1 MFLNKSLRS
10 LVFAV
15 LSIAGLAFLAI
26 PATAAVTPVLSV
38 PDADDVTAGIQVYG
52 IRAERVSFE
61 LTVTFQD
68 TANNNANT
76 AVNGFAASDI
86 TLHAAAADSNGDIV
100 PRGAAA
106 GTVRDDPNNDGVYT
120 TTITVEGNITT
131 VLIGIPRAAAN
142 TVGRIQNNQVIG
154 NDPTGPTDENMVVNI
169 VRSAAPPLT
178 ISADTSISGKAP
190 FTVTLT
196 STKTITLKRA
206 DIHVTGGD
214 IPTDGLSSDTT
225 GKVWTVTIRP
235 VIDVEEVI
243 VRPATNGAFIFPKG
257 TFTVGPQITRQGR
270 ARDLA
275 GKVAISEIMF
285 ATNGNA
291 NEIQWI
297 EIFNSSQNESVALDA
312 DRGWRLI
319 IENYDD
325 PELRVA
331 RLGSINFKED
341 GDVKTIPPRQA
352 VLIVSTAS
360 TRNSNRTHFK
370 STRVFDVYA
379 ELAGEFG
386 MNRRV
391 DPFLHPTQGFHIELV
406 DGRSE
411 TVDTVGNLDGRT
423 GTSDKPAW
431 QLPNGWVENRY
442 RTSIIRRYRDY
453 NPNNRRYTNKGTV
466 HDGTKREAWIPA
478 EKTKFTY
485 VRAEDVETW
494 YGISSDRGTP
504 GIHAGGALPVQ
515 LAHFRPERTEAGAVV
530 IKWTTES
537 EVDNAGFNIL
547 RAETK
552 KDVFKVVNAQ
562 LIPGAGTTSE
572 RNIYTWTDTTA
583 KPNVVYYYQ
592 IEDVSFAGERQTLA
606 TSRLKGT
613 ISAND
618 KLTTQ
623 WSRLKLPLN

>member
-1 MFLNKSLRS
+1 ML
-10 LVFAV
+10 LV
-15 LSIAGLAFLAI
+15 AGLAFVAI
-26 PATAAVTPVLSV
+26 PTTANVTPVLSV
-38 PDADDVTAGIQVYG
+38 TDADDLTAGIQVYG
-52 IRAERVSFE
+52 IRAETVAFQ

-68 TANNNANT
+68 TSNNNVNT
-76 AVNGFAASDI
+76 PVTGFDASDI
-86 TLHAAAADSNGDIV
+86 VLNAAGATTAIV
-100 PRGAAA
+100 PLGATAA
-106 GTVRDDPNNDGVYT
+106 PVRPNANGSVYT
-120 TTITVEGNITT
+120 TQITVKGNINRVHIAVQQGAGQTLGT
-131 VLIGIPRAAAN
+131 LGADGTFNPGALTIAA
-142 TVGRIQNNQVIG
+142 
-154 NDPTGPTDENMVVNI
+154 DPQIVEI

-178 ISADTSISGKAP
+178 ISANTSISGKVP

-196 STKTITLKRA
+196 STKAITLTHA

-225 GKVWTVTIRP
+225 RKVWTVTIRP

-243 VRPATNGAFIFPKG
+243 VRPPTNGAFIFPKG
-257 TFTVGPQITRQGR
+257 TFTVGPQTILRGS

-297 EIFNSSQNESVALDA
+297 EIFNSSQNETVDLDA
-312 DRGWRLI
+312 DKGWRLI

-325 PELRVA
+325 PESRVA
-331 RLGSINFKED
+331 RLGSINFKDD

-360 TRNSNRTHFK
+360 TRNSDRRHFA

-379 ELAGEFG
+379 ELASEFG
-386 MNRRV
+386 MSRRV
-391 DPFLHPTQGFHIELV
+391 DPFLHPTKGFHIELV

-411 TVDTVGNLDGRT
+411 TVDAVGNLDGRT

-453 NPNNRRYTNKGTV
+453 NPDNRRYTNKGTV
-466 HDGTKREAWIPA
+466 HDGTKREGWILA

-485 VRAEDVETW
+485 VREEDVETW
-494 YGISSDRGTP
+494 YGISSDYGTP

-515 LAHFRPERTEAGAVV
+515 LAHFRPERTEAGAVI

-537 EVDNAGFNIL
+537 EVNNAGFNIL
-547 RAETK
+547 RAETR
-552 KDVFKVVNAQ
+552 KDVFKVVNTQ
-562 LIPGAGTTSE
+562 LIPGAGTTAE

-583 KPNVVYYYQ
+583 APNIVYYYQ

-613 ISAND
+613 ISANG
-618 KLTTQ
+618 KLATR
-623 WSRLKLPLN
+623 WAGLKSQD

>member
-1 MFLNKSLRS
+1 MFFNKSLLS
-10 LVFAV
+10 FVFVMLLV
-15 LSIAGLAFLAI
+15 AGLTFVAI
-26 PATAAVTPVLSV
+26 PATAAVTPALSV
-38 PDADDVTAGIQVYG
+38 TDADDVTPGIQVYG
-52 IRAERVSFE
+52 IRAEDVSFQ

-68 TANNNANT
+68 TANSNANT
-76 AVNGFAASDI
+76 QVTGFDVNDI
-86 TLHAAAADSNGDIV
+86 VLYPADSSNNIIPGGATAV
-100 PRGAAA
+100 P
-106 GTVRDDPNNDGVYT
+106 VSPNANSSVYT
-120 TTITVEGNITT
+120 TTITVKGNISK
-131 VLIGIPRAAAN
+131 VIVQVPAAAAQTLPTIGQN
-142 TVGRIQNNQVIG
+142 DQVTPGRDTAAGTPANL
-154 NDPTGPTDENMVVNI
+154 VVNI

-178 ISADTSISGKAP
+178 ISADTSISGQAP

-196 STKTITLKRA
+196 STKAITLTHA

-214 IPTDGLSSDTT
+214 IPTNGLSSDTT
-225 GKVWTVTIRP
+225 RKVWTVTIRP

-257 TFTVGPQITRQGR
+257 TFTVGPQITRQGSAR
-270 ARDLA
+270 ALA

-285 ATNGNA
+285 ATNGNT
-291 NEIQWI
+291 NEVQWI
-297 EIFNSSQNESVALDA
+297 EIFNSSQNEAVALDA

-325 PELRVA
+325 PGSKVA
-331 RLGSINFKED
+331 RLGSINFKDD
-341 GDVKTIPPRQA
+341 GDVKTIPPRQT

-360 TRNSNRTHFK
+360 STRNSDRMHFV

-379 ELAGEFG
+379 ELASEFG
-386 MNRRV
+386 MSRRA

-411 TVDTVGNLDGRT
+411 TVDAVGNLDGRT

-453 NPNNRRYTNKGTV
+453 NPDNRRYTNKGTV
-466 HDGTKREAWIPA
+466 HDGTKRAGWILA
-478 EKTKFTY
+478 EKTNFTY
-485 VRAEDVETW
+485 VREEGVETW
-494 YGISSDRGTP
+494 YGISSDYGTP

-515 LAHFRPERTEAGAVV
+515 LAHFRPERTQAGAVI

-537 EVDNAGFNIL
+537 EMNNAGFNIL

-552 KDVFKVVNAQ
+552 KDVFKVINAQ
-562 LIPGAGTTSE
+562 LIPGAGTTAE
-572 RNIYTWTDTTA
+572 RNSYTWTDTTA
-583 KPNVVYYYQ
+583 KPNAVYYYQ
-592 IEDVSFAGERQTLA
+592 IEDVSFAGERQPLA

-613 ISAND
+613 ISANG
-618 KLTTQ
+618 KLTTR
-623 WSRLKLPLN
+623 WAGLKSQN

>member
-1 MFLNKSLRS
+1 MFFNKSL
-10 LVFAV
+10 LAFVFAMLLV
-15 LSIAGLAFLAI
+15 AGLAFVAI

-38 PDADDVTAGIQVYG
+38 TDADDVTDGIQVYG

-68 TANNNANT
+68 ANDANT
-76 AVNGFAASDI
+76 PVDGFDASDI
-86 TLHAAAADSNGDIV
+86 TLHAADSNGDIV
-100 PRGAAA
+100 QRGATP
-106 GTVRDDPNNDGVYT
+106 GPVRADANNDGVYT
-120 TTITVEGNITT
+120 TTIDVKGDIYT

-142 TVGRIQNNQVIG
+142 TVGRIVNDEVEG
-154 NDPTGPTDENMVVNI
+154 NEPTEPSNENMVVNI

-178 ISADTSISGKAP
+178 ISANTSISGKVP

-196 STKTITLKRA
+196 SIKAITLTRE

-214 IPTDGLSSDTT
+214 IPPDGLSSDTT
-225 GKVWTVTIRP
+225 RKVWTVTIRP

-243 VRPATNGAFIFPKG
+243 VRPATTGAFIFPKG
-257 TFTVGPQITRQGR
+257 TFTVGPQIILQGSAR
-270 ARDLA
+270 ALA

-297 EIFNSSQNESVALDA
+297 EIFNSSQTETVALDA

-319 IENYDD
+319 IENYDE
-325 PELRVA
+325 PRSKVA
-331 RLGSINFKED
+331 RLGSINFKDD

-352 VLIVSTAS
+352 VLIASTAS
-360 TRNSNRTHFK
+360 TRNSDRRHFA

-379 ELAGEFG
+379 ELANEFG
-386 MNRRV
+386 MGRRV

-406 DGRSE
+406 DGKNE
-411 TVDTVGNLDGRT
+411 TVDVVGNLDGRT
-423 GTSDKPAW
+423 RTSDKPAW

-453 NPNNRRYTNKGTV
+453 NPDNRRYTNKGTV
-466 HDGTKREAWIPA
+466 HDGTKREGWISA
-478 EKTKFTY
+478 EKTNLTY
-485 VRAEDVETW
+485 VREEDVETW
-494 YGISSDRGTP
+494 YGISSDYGTP

-515 LAHFRPERTEAGAVV
+515 LAHFRPERTEAGAVI

-547 RAETK
+547 RAETR

-562 LIPGAGTTSE
+562 LIPGAGTTAE

-613 ISAND
+613 ISANG
-618 KLTTQ
+618 KLATR
-623 WSRLKLPLN
+623 WAGLKSQD

>member
-1 MFLNKSLRS
+1 MFFNKSPLS
-10 LVFAV
+10 FVFAMLLV
-15 LSIAGLAFLAI
+15 AGLAFVAI
-26 PATAAVTPVLSV
+26 PATANVTPVLSV
-38 PDADDVTAGIQVYG
+38 TDADDLTAGIQVYG
-52 IRAERVSFE
+52 IRAETVAFQ

-68 TANNNANT
+68 TSNNNAKT
-76 AVNGFAASDI
+76 QVTGFDANDI
-86 TLHAAAADSNGDIV
+86 VLHAADSSDTIV
-100 PRGAAA
+100 QLGATA
-106 GTVRDDPNNDGVYT
+106 GTVRANANDSVYT
-120 TTITVEGNITT
+120 TTVTVEGNINT
-131 VLIGIPRAAAN
+131 VLIGVPRAAAN
-142 TVGRIQNNQVIG
+142 TAGSVVGNNIVG
-154 NDPTGPTDENMVVNI
+154 NDPTEPAQNLRVNI

-178 ISADTSISGKAP
+178 ISPDTSISGQVP

-196 STKTITLKRA
+196 STKAITLTRA
-206 DIHVTGGD
+206 DIDVTGGD

-225 GKVWTVTIRP
+225 KKVWTVTIRP
-235 VIDVEEVI
+235 VVGVKEVI

-257 TFTVGPQITRQGR
+257 TFTVGPQTILRGS

-297 EIFNSSQNESVALDA
+297 EIFNSSQNETVDLDA
-312 DRGWRLI
+312 DKGWRLI

-325 PELRVA
+325 SESRVA
-331 RLGSINFKED
+331 RLGSINFKDD

-360 TRNSNRTHFK
+360 TRNSDRRHFA

-379 ELAGEFG
+379 ELASEFG
-386 MNRRV
+386 MSRRV
-391 DPFLHPTQGFHIELV
+391 DPFLHPTKGFHIELV

-411 TVDTVGNLDGRT
+411 TVDAVGNLDGRT

-453 NPNNRRYTNKGTV
+453 NPDNRRYTNKGTV
-466 HDGTKREAWIPA
+466 HDGTKREGWILA

-485 VRAEDVETW
+485 VREEDVETW
-494 YGISSDRGTP
+494 YGISSDYGTP

-515 LAHFRPERTEAGAVV
+515 LAHFRPERTEAGAVI

-537 EVDNAGFNIL
+537 EVNNAGFNIL
-547 RAETK
+547 RAETR
-552 KDVFKVVNAQ
+552 KDVFKVVNTQ
-562 LIPGAGTTSE
+562 LIPGAGTTAE

-583 KPNVVYYYQ
+583 APNVVYYYQ

-613 ISAND
+613 ISANG
-618 KLTTQ
+618 KLATR
-623 WSRLKLPLN
+623 WAGLKSQD

>member
-1 MFLNKSLRS
+1 MFFNKSLRS
-10 LVFAV
+10 FVFAT
-15 LSIAGLAFLAI
+15 LLLAGLVCVAI
-26 PATAAVTPVLSV
+26 PATAAVKPVLSV
-38 PDADDVTAGIQVYG
+38 TDADDVTPGIQVYG
-52 IRAERVSFE
+52 IRAEDVTFE

-68 TANNNANT
+68 TANNDANT
-76 AVNGFAASDI
+76 AVTGFDVNDIVLNAAGATTAIVPLGATAIPVTPNANGSIYTTQI
-86 TLHAAAADSNGDIV
+86 TVKNNINRVHIAVQQGAGQTLGTLGADGTFNPGALTIAADPQIV
-100 PRGAAA
+100 
-106 GTVRDDPNNDGVYT
+106 
-120 TTITVEGNITT
+120 E
-131 VLIGIPRAAAN
+131 
-142 TVGRIQNNQVIG
+142 
-154 NDPTGPTDENMVVNI
+154 I

-196 STKTITLKRA
+196 STKAITLTHA

-214 IPTDGLSSDTT
+214 IPTNGLSSDTT
-225 GKVWTVTIRP
+225 RKVWTVTIRP

-257 TFTVGPQITRQGR
+257 TFTVGPQITRQGSAR
-270 ARDLA
+270 ALA

-285 ATNGNA
+285 ATNGNT
-291 NEIQWI
+291 NEVQWI
-297 EIFNSSQNESVALDA
+297 EIFNSSQNEAVALDA

-325 PELRVA
+325 PGSKVA
-331 RLGSINFKED
+331 RLGSINFKDD
-341 GDVKTIPPRQA
+341 GDVKTIPPRQT

-360 TRNSNRTHFK
+360 STRNSDRTHFV

-379 ELAGEFG
+379 ELASEFG
-386 MNRRV
+386 MSRRA

-411 TVDTVGNLDGRT
+411 TVDAIGNLDGRT

-453 NPNNRRYTNKGTV
+453 NPDNRRYTNKGTV
-466 HDGTKREAWIPA
+466 HDGTKRAGWILA
-478 EKTKFTY
+478 EKTNFTY
-485 VRAEDVETW
+485 VREEGVETW
-494 YGISSDRGTP
+494 YGISSDYGTP

-515 LAHFRPERTEAGAVV
+515 LAHFRPERTEAGTVL

-552 KDVFKVVNAQ
+552 KDLFKVINAQ
-562 LIPGAGTTSE
+562 LIPGAGTTAE

-613 ISAND
+613 ISANG
-618 KLTTQ
+618 KLTTR
-623 WSRLKLPLN
+623 WAGLKSQN